1 MADNW
6 QAPVSVLMIWS
17 PLEVEGRLTRQFA
30 RQDGFQPSAA
40 ITSHFVLFCLI
51 LAHLSHFSQSHLAV
65 IKMFPV
71 VVAVRQCH
79 ISQPVSRAEI
89 FSQLEIFSWR
99 CAVAATHL
107 DCDRLNSLQTNQIS
121 PLRLTG
127 ADLTQSGQEFF
138 IPVLLTIIVHISA
151 PEPIT
156 GVIMSRPTLCIFL
169 SLCLTVLPIQLLR
182 PLVPSLQVL
191 DIPSL
196 GRHTNNTAHL
206 QVQKTLIN
214 QLQLLRPG
222 TLRWWSS
229 YTW

>member
-1 MADNW
+1 MIPPGGGGKADKTICKARW
-6 QAPVSVLMIWS
+6 ISAISSHHVSF
-17 PLEVEGRLTRQFA
+17 RL
-30 RQDGFQPSAA
+30 
-40 ITSHFVLFCLI
+40 I
-51 LAHLSHFSQSHLAV
+51 LSHFSSLVSFLSEPPGRHQNVPSTGSEAVSH
-65 IKMFPV
+65 
-71 VVAVRQCH
+71 CH
-79 ISQPVSRAEI
+79 TSQPVSRAEI

-99 CAVAATHL
+99 SVVAATHL

-214 QLQLLRPG
+214 QLQLLVLLRPG
-222 TLRWWSS
+222 SLRWWSS